1 MERSI
6 RIGRK
11 HKPRKLQ
18 ASRFSM
24 SAAFS
29 TGSYLRYQKRISKK
43 SVTLIKDSVQDL
55 DGTRK
60 NCEVSRQCST
70 PHNGTAMVPRDYSEE
85 S

>member
-1 MERSI
+1 MWRGI
-6 RIGRK
+6 
-11 HKPRKLQ
+11 
-18 ASRFSM
+18 
-24 SAAFS
+24 
-29 TGSYLRYQKRISKK
+29 ISKK
-43 SVTLIKDSVQDL
+43 SVTLIKDIVQDL